1 MTARDGNDAE
11 SVFKALA
18 DGGRREILRLLR
30 GGEASAGTLARR
42 LELTPATTS
51 HPLGLL
57 RKAGLV
63 RVRRDGQQRLYA
75 LNTSVVEDVLLRV
88 SELLQKQENT
98 DP

>member
-1 MTARDGNDAE
+1 
-11 SVFKALA
+11 
-18 DGGRREILRLLR
+18 LLR
-30 GGEASAGTLARR
+30 GGEAAAGTLARQ
-42 LELTPATTS
+42 LQLTPATTS
-51 HPLGLL
+51 HHLALL

-88 SELLQKQENT
+88 SELLQKQEDQ